1 MSGNDQ
7 LTQGQLLE
15 VKKILNDLVK
25 EQLIEKNEFDVQEIH
40 KLLSTFNMHE
50 LEKELALCTKKTFLD
65 VTLLLGRT
73 LLNTDVNL
81 VGLAKSQEN
90 TERNN
95 EQQATTN
102 VFYSLMSDDREA
114 QNLYGTS
121 TKKMDSLNATEAL
134 NAMCF
139 GWVNGLDAGSTVN
152 AATVRGAATGT
163 DGADWSAVRDI
174 SIVTGNTTT
183 MFQLPLRGHEARAV
197 YLIGLWT
204 KHSDADNAPVILFGT
219 GAHKIRVSQSVDD
232 AANANNFCFCNTYCE
247 VAAPDRIKEYYLWDQ
262 SAEGKNHFVSMLGA
276 LVAHEMVESDQ
287 ISRSKLVG
295 GEEALNINKIKALSS
310 NDGGFTSDQLKQIF
324 AEGTETTRTSSVQQ
338 LNNVKGL
345 GFNKVDEDLGITFK
359 SSAQDTILEIA
370 DGSTQSEA
378 NTAVNTALTTGGAF
392 ANAGGSRIQISTTTP
407 GLREILKSDFGDDF
421 LEKVA
426 WDSGS
431 QSVDLR
437 SLATLI
443 NLGFVAENS
452 VAIVQDPTTD
462 TRNWMAL
469 KEALKLVQR
478 IERKK
483 EVTVTQSWLE
493 LLEKHDNSPSA
504 SAYKKISSTVHT
516 FIISATLAG
525 HLTSEEA
532 SGRNINDKDLSVF
545 NYIAYESRHHE
556 FNLDEDSNVVN
567 SIDKLYPND
576 YYRKSLKSSI
586 KSVAQKVILLNFRA
600 APEKFINNLGEH
612 ISIFEEGTGGYTGE
626 NKQTHANLVSAFGSA
641 PNTWSSDDFGNIFDL
656 QCSGLSAQ
664 GEYSEQKARVYV
676 YLFTMLDNDHVNELL
691 KKQAVYNQNSVQASA
706 LLKYNPRKDGS
717 NSTLSFINATEAIRN
732 AITTNVLGK
741 APYET
746 GAITVETW
754 IMESGKFSDK
764 RHFGANMNR
773 DVEREAVRDYAVR
786 QIASALFNND
796 EDETCR
802 LQLVNDVPISATKIQ
817 NLANK
822 ISPNNL
828 VKDFENNDKININDF
843 DELYN
848 AMTTGAQ
855 KDLIN
860 NKAYV
865 NSVFMA
871 VAQSTTHTSIDSE
884 NTTSTSR
891 TYVSANT
898 DGLLGGGATAT
909 QLGTVMIRSRDYDL
923 IDNLRAS
930 LAGGSR
936 EQIFEFF
943 YMMSKVCNPTTPT
956 VYSVLA
962 MGIINQISH
971 QLAEDDKNS
980 FHHLPSGWAS
990 HEHPKITEPKERR
1003 SVLTEAAKQYFNVTG
1018 AYRAVSVAGTISLLD
1033 GSDAKDVFGD
1043 VNTFIEQDDI
1053 NNISSLSKTSQS
1065 KVVKVDQY
1073 IAKLAKRV
1081 APLYTINE
1089 LVNELGLIYADTYT
1103 PIGSFG
1109 KLFTM
1114 YVAAYQNED
1123 RSLGYR
1129 LFDTEVSMAGVG
1141 QETIKVLI
1149 ESGYIDL
1156 YDLQHTMHTVKL
1168 SSSIGQSLTSSE
1180 ISYASH
1186 TIAAIDGD
1194 GDPVS
1199 CERLDLSG
1207 CAEWSEKLTVNYEIT
1222 NPEV

>member
-90 TERNN
+90 TERNS

-102 VFYSLMSDDREA
+102 VFYSLMDDDREA
-114 QNLYGTS
+114 EQLYGAD
-121 TKKMDSLNATEAL
+121 TKNMDSLNAFEAL
-134 NAMCF
+134 NAMSF
-139 GWVNGLDAGSTVN
+139 GWVNGLAPGTAVN
-152 AATVRGAATGT
+152 AATARALGN
-163 DGADWSAVRDI
+163 GADTAGWSAVRDI
-174 SIVTGNTTT
+174 SIVTGNTTNDL
-183 MFQLPLRGHEARAV
+183 QLPLRGHEARSA
-197 YLIGLWT
+197 YLVGLWT
-204 KHSDADNAPVILFGT
+204 KHSDADNAPVIIFGS

-232 AANANNFCFCNTYCE
+232 AANVNNYNFCNTYCE
-247 VAAPDRIKEYYLWDQ
+247 VAAPDRIKEYYLWNQD
-262 SAEGKNHFVSMLGA
+262 AEGKNHFVSMLGA

-287 ISRSKLVG
+287 ITRSKLLG
-295 GEEALNINKIKALSS
+295 GEEALNINKIKSLSS
-310 NDGGFTSDQLKQIF
+310 NDGGFTSAQLKQIF
-324 AEGTETTRTSSVQQ
+324 SEGTETSRTSSVQQ

-359 SSAQDTILEIA
+359 SSAQDTILTIA
-370 DGSTQSEA
+370 DGATQTTA
-378 NTAVNTALTTGGAF
+378 NDVVTTALA
-392 ANAGGSRIQISTTTP
+392 AGGEFATADNRIEISVTTP
-407 GLREILKSDFGDDF
+407 GLREILKSDFGNDF

-431 QSVDLR
+431 GSVDLR

-452 VAIVQDPTTD
+452 VAIVEDSTTD
-462 TRNWMAL
+462 SRNWMAL

-478 IERKK
+478 IERHKNAS
-483 EVTVTQSWLE
+483 VTQSWLE

-504 SAYKKISSTVHT
+504 SAYKKISAGVHS
-516 FIISATLAG
+516 FIISATLAA
-525 HLTSEEA
+525 HLTDAQA
-532 SGRNINDKDLSVF
+532 STRNINDKTLTVF

-586 KSVAQKVILLNFRA
+586 RSVAQKVILLNFRA

-626 NKQTHANLVSAFGSA
+626 NKQTHANLVSAFGTA
-641 PNTWSSDDFGNIFDL
+641 AGTWTSDDFGNIFDL

-676 YLFTMLDNDHVNELL
+676 YLFTMLDNAHVNELL

-732 AITTNVLGK
+732 AVTTNVLGNV
-741 APYET
+741 PYVT
-746 GAITVETW
+746 DAITVETW

-764 RHFGANMNR
+764 HHFGINMR
-773 DVEREAVRDYAVR
+773 MDVEREAVRDYVVR
-786 QIASALFNND
+786 QLGSALFNND

-817 NLANK
+817 QLADK

-843 DELYN
+843 DALYN

-871 VAQSTTHTSIDSE
+871 VAQSTTHTRISAGLVVTE
-884 NTTSTSR
+884 LL
-891 TYVSANT
+891 TYVSANAA
-898 DGLLGGGATAT
+898 GLLGNPTDT
-909 QLGTVMIRSRDYDL
+909 TDGTIMIEGRNYDL

-943 YMMSKVCNPTTPT
+943 YMMSKVSEPTTST
-956 VYSVLA
+956 VYSELA

-980 FHHLPSGWAS
+980 VHHLPSGWAS
-990 HEHPKITEPKERR
+990 YEHPKITEPKERR
-1003 SVLTEAAKQYFNVTG
+1003 SVLTLASKRYFSVTN
-1018 AYRAVSVAGTISLLD
+1018 AYRSVSTAGTISLLD
-1033 GSDAKDVFGD
+1033 GSEARDKFG
-1043 VNTFIEQDDI
+1043 VTTSFIEQDDI

-1081 APLYTINE
+1081 APYYTINE
-1089 LVNELGLIYADTYT
+1089 LVNELGLMSASITT
-1103 PIGSFG
+1103 PLGSFG

-1114 YVAAYQNED
+1114 YVSAYQNED
-1123 RSLGYR
+1123 KDNAYK
-1129 LFDTEVSMAGVG
+1129 LFDTKLSYAGIG
-1141 QETIKVLI
+1141 QATIQAVI

-1156 YDLQHTMHTVKL
+1156 EDLQHVMHTVKL
-1168 SSSIGQSLTSSE
+1168 KTPTGGGLTSSE
-1180 ISYASH
+1180 IDYTAH
-1186 TIAAIDGD
+1186 TLAAIDSD
-1194 GDPVS
+1194 GEPVT
-1199 CERLDLSG
+1199 CEEIGLDG
-1207 CAEWSEKLTVNYEIT
+1207 CAKWSKKLTYVYDIT